1 MQRMI
6 TQVLLDDAAALLDAC
21 RAKHVKLER

>member
-6 TQVLLDDAAALLDAC
+6 TQALLDDAAALLDAC
-21 RAKHVKLER
+21 RAKQVDLAR